1 MHKHVPKP
9 KTARK
14 PRRGALAQQRP
25 VDLGPAVVWGGAG
38 AHAAAPMHNDD
49 ESAPST
55 PNSVMDMTD
64 EREHNDSILP
74 PPAVAAAAASAA
86 AAAAGPPVPIPAAVE
101 LREQMKRKAAALLLP
116 TSPLDELID
125 LLGGKDVV
133 AEMTGRGARYIRTR
147 SGRIELEN
155 RDAKGAGKDDV
166 SGREEGGKDEMRS
179 ARARRNGEGSM
190 HAHPSDRLFVFS
202 LLIAALFALFS
213 VDHGHQSDREE
224 LIHER
229 R

>member
-1 MHKHVPKP
+1 MSDSHFPVHKHVPKP
-9 KTARK
+9 KAARK
-14 PRRGALAQQRP
+14 PRRGAAAAQRP

-38 AHAAAPMHNDD
+38 AHAAAPMHIDD

-64 EREHNDSILP
+64 DREHNDSIV
-74 PPAVAAAAASAA
+74 PPAAVAAASAA

-166 SGREEGGKDEMRS
+166 SGPAGGREGGRERC
-179 ARARRNGEGSM
+179 
-190 HAHPSDRLFVFS
+190 
-202 LLIAALFALFS
+202 AA
-213 VDHGHQSDREE
+213 
-224 LIHER
+224 
-229 R
+229 